1 MTLRKKGALGRNIL
15 LDTLGKKDNPAPVDV
30 PTDGII
36 LAPIHSI
43 DRSPYQPRT
52 QFEPEAIENLAAS
65 IRQHGLMQ
73 PLVVR
78 EVNQRF
84 ELIAGERRWR
94 AAQKVGLQQVPV
106 IVQSVDDQTAAT
118 LALVENLQRQDLNA
132 IEQGHALA
140 HLRDQFT
147 LDQGQLAE
155 LVGLSRSQ
163 VSNLM
168 RLEALDDQVKNLV
181 HDGSLDM
188 GHARA
193 LLTAPAPRQRA
204 LAAKVVALGLNVRQ
218 TESLVASD
226 SKPEKTPEQPDTDVL
241 ALARKMGE
249 QLGAPVQIQAN
260 KKGKGKISISF
271 ASLDEFDAL
280 MAKIGLK

>member
-15 LDTLGKKDNPAPVDV
+15 LDTLGQKDAPAPVDV
-30 PTDGII
+30 PSDGIV
-36 LAPIHSI
+36 LAPIHKI
-43 DRSPYQPRT
+43 DRSPFQPRT
-52 QFEPEAIENLAAS
+52 QFEPEAIDTLASS

-78 EVNQRF
+78 EVNQRY

-94 AAQKVGLQQVPV
+94 AAQKVGLAQVPI

-140 HLRDQFT
+140 QLRDHFG

-163 VSNLM
+163 VANLM

-193 LLTAPAPRQRA
+193 LLTAPAARQRA

-226 SKPEKTPEQPDTDVL
+226 GRPAKTPDQPDQDVL
-241 ALARKMGE
+241 ALARRMGE

-271 ASLDEFDAL
+271 ASLDEFEGL
-280 MAKIGLK
+280 MTKLRLK